1 MSPGAETHK
10 KNITLVLGGA
20 RSGKSRYA
28 QQLASGFERVTF
40 IATGR
45 PIDAEMQKKIARHRR
60 ERPVAWRTVEVP
72 LNLHK
77 SIRSESQKADVVL
90 IDCLTLYVANV
101 IGAKKKSKSDPRKHI
116 EAVCDAIRASKASV
130 VAVSNEVGS
139 GIVPAYRSGRI
150 YRDFLGQMNQRIAE
164 IADKVVLMV
173 AGVPMTIKDWMSIVL
188 ETIGIKVVFRPVEPG
203 GPQRVGAGQSLM
215 A

>member
-1 MSPGAETHK
+1 VLPGMETHT

-28 QQLASGFERVTF
+28 QQIASHFERVTF

-45 PIDAEMQKKIARHRR
+45 RGDAEMRRKIARHRR
-60 ERPVAWRTVEVP
+60 ERPAAWTTVEAP
-72 LNLHK
+72 LDLHK
-77 SIRSESQKADVVL
+77 RICSESQKADVVL

-101 IGAKKKSKSDPRKHI
+101 MGAKKSSKSDSQKYI
-116 EAVCDAIRASKASV
+116 EALCDAIRASKASM

-150 YRDFLGQMNQRIAE
+150 YRDFLGEMNQRIAE
-164 IADKVVLMV
+164 IADRVVLMV
-173 AGVPMTIKDWMSIVL
+173 AGVPMTIKDS
-188 ETIGIKVVFRPVEPG
+188 TS
-203 GPQRVGAGQSLM
+203 A
-215 A
+215 

>member
-1 MSPGAETHK
+1 VLPGMETNT

-28 QQLASGFERVTF
+28 QQIALHFERVTF

-45 PIDAEMQKKIARHRR
+45 QSDAEMRRKIARHRH
-60 ERPVAWRTVEVP
+60 ERPAAWTTVEAP
-72 LNLHK
+72 LNLDRA
-77 SIRSESQKADVVL
+77 IRSESQKADVVL
-90 IDCLTLYVANV
+90 VDCLTLYVANV
-101 IGAKKKSKSDPRKHI
+101 MGVKKNSKSDSQKHI

-173 AGVPMTIKDWMSIVL
+173 AGVPMTIKDS
-188 ETIGIKVVFRPVEPG
+188 TS
-203 GPQRVGAGQSLM
+203 A
-215 A
+215 

>member
-1 MSPGAETHK
+1 METHT

-28 QQLASGFERVTF
+28 QQIASRFERVTF

-45 PIDAEMQKKIARHRR
+45 SGDEEMRRKIAQHRR
-60 ERPVAWRTVEVP
+60 ERPAAWKTVEAP

-90 IDCLTLYVANV
+90 VDCLTLYVANV
-101 IGAKKKSKSDPRKHI
+101 MGAKKNSQGDPKKHI
-116 EAVCDAIRASKASV
+116 EEVCDAIRATKASV
-130 VAVSNEVGS
+130 IAVSNEVGS
-139 GIVPAYRSGRI
+139 GIVPAYQSGRI
-150 YRDFLGQMNQRIAE
+150 YRDFLGQMNQGVAQ

-173 AGVPMTIKDWMSIVL
+173 AGVPMTLKAA
-188 ETIGIKVVFRPVEPG
+188 KV
-203 GPQRVGAGQSLM
+203 A
-215 A
+215 